1 MNAQMGVWLAICA
14 EPSDLALKILV
25 HIFGVAIRAFDKP
38 VLCGDLQIDPRMT
51 QRAFAAVTGHAKS
64 INNLGFGGFDGHE
77 IIPFPLPMHYLRY
90 EPDRAQGQDP
100 A

>member
-1 MNAQMGVWLAICA
+1 
-14 EPSDLALKILV
+14 
-25 HIFGVAIRAFDKP
+25 
-38 VLCGDLQIDPRMT
+38 MT